1 MSGARFI
8 VFDCDGTLVD
18 SQFMIAEAMSRAFQA
33 QGLDPLPRSAVRRVV
48 GLHLEEAIMM
58 LLEDGDPD
66 LAARVA
72 EAYREA
78 FFTIRE
84 TEKVHEPL
92 FDGAKEVL
100 ETLRRKGHLMGMAT
114 GKSRRGVDAVLAQH
128 ELEPYFDVL
137 KSADDGPGKPNPQIL
152 ADAMAQI
159 GADPGETV
167 VVGDTIFD
175 IELAKNAGTHAVG
188 VKWGYHD
195 PEELMAAGARS
206 VIDRFD
212 ALHQALD
219 EIWSG

>member
-1 MSGARFI
+1 MNTPRFI

-18 SQFMIAEAMSRAFQA
+18 SQFMIAEAMSRAFA
-33 QGLDPLPRSAVRRVV
+33 AHGLDPLPRSAVRRVV
-48 GLHLEEAIMM
+48 GLHLDEAIMV
-58 LLEDGDPD
+58 LLEDGDPE

-72 EAYREA
+72 ETYREA

-92 FDGAKEVL
+92 FEGTKEVL
-100 ETLRRKGHLMGMAT
+100 DALRRVGHHMGMAT

-128 ELEPYFDVL
+128 GLEPYFDII
-137 KSADDGPGKPNPQIL
+137 KSADDGPGKPDPQIL
-152 ADAMAQI
+152 TDAMAQI
-159 GADPGETV
+159 GADPDETV

-195 PEELMAAGARS
+195 PEELMAAGAIS

-212 ALHQALD
+212 ALHRVLN
-219 EIWSG
+219 EIWPG